1 MIVKFFCFSPWC
13 FIVFAC
19 FSNTCQSGWYVCLAC
34 SIILLCFGGAFF
46 IYKLF
51 IFVNITRKE
60 DKAETL
66 IASLW
71 TSYWIFSIL
80 ILSSI
85 VLIIFQNCSV
95 RFFLKC
101 KTSDT
106 KVVSLTKKEYFF
118 FIHSVVSIF
127 NVNIWWVFHNNLLK
141 FTFSWNFYNKIM
153 FSVLSHIFC
162 NNHVWLR
169 VKIREILIFDL
180 Y

>member
-1 MIVKFFCFSPWC
+1 MFFFLVFHRFCLFFKHLSKWMICMFSLFYYSTLLWKCF
-13 FIVFAC
+13 
-19 FSNTCQSGWYVCLAC
+19 
-34 SIILLCFGGAFF
+34 FF

-51 IFVNITRKE
+51 IFVNITRTE

-66 IASLW
+66 IASFW
-71 TSYWIFSIL
+71 RSYWIFSIL

-101 KTSDT
+101 KASDT

-127 NVNIWWVFHNNLLK
+127 NVNIWWVFHSNLLK

-162 NNHVWLR
+162 NNHVWLC
-169 VKIREILIFDL
+169 VKIRKILIFDL